1 MQCIFM
7 DNTGTDTGYTGTE
20 GQTHWIC
27 YVDKWMSYTVV
38 DGTLGLVLLGHR
50 SKLTIILGQR
60 RLVDWLYW
68 DKEDQLE

>member
-1 MQCIFM
+1 
-7 DNTGTDTGYTGTE
+7 
-20 GQTHWIC
+20 
-27 YVDKWMSYTVV
+27 MSYTVV